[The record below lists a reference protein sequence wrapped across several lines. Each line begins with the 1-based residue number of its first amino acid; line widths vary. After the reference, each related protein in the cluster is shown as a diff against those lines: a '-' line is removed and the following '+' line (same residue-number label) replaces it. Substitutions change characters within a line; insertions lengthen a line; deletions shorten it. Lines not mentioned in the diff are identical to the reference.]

1 MKFMLLALIFLCSSC
16 SSPPPSLPPWQDI
29 AGRDRRAQT
38 PIYRVR
44 VPHDW
49 QRHEPSPT
57 TDLADT
63 TQAIACFTIQDGDQ
77 HIDIAIHNFP
87 SDTLEQR
94 IPPSAQVA
102 RWQRQL
108 AKTSEAVIVIRPIAH
123 GGFSGLEFTAP
134 GIMAWSLQLTPEHY
148 RSLSRPPD
156 TPLQRQMRADYTI
169 KATGPSQM
177 VSQYAQEIEG
187 FARSFELI
195 EEIPAEQ

>member
-1 MKFMLLALIFLCSSC
+1 MT
-16 SSPPPSLPPWQDI
+16 PVY
-29 AGRDRRAQT
+29 RA
-38 PIYRVR
+38 R

-49 QRHEPSPT
+49 QRHDPSPA
-57 TDLADT
+57 TDLTDT
-63 TQAIACFTIQDGDQ
+63 TQAIARFTIQDGDA
-77 HIDIAIHNFP
+77 HIDINIHNFP

-108 AKTSEAVIVIRPIAH
+108 ATTSEAAIVVNPTAH

-134 GIMAWSLQLTPEHY
+134 GVMAWSLQITPDHY
-148 RSLSRPPD
+148 RSLSKPPD

-169 KATGPSQM
+169 KVTGPPHM
-177 VSQYAQEIEG
+177 VSHYAQEIEV